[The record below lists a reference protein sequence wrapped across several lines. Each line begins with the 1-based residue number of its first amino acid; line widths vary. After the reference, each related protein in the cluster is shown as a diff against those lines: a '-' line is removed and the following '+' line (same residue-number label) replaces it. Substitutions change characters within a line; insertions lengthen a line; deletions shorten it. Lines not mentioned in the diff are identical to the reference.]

1 MTENKLPL
9 FGIVVLDLTNVLSGP
24 FATQILSDMGAEVIK
39 VEKPSGDDSRNFGP
53 FIKGKSSYFISLNK
67 GKKSIVLNLNDN
79 KEKTYFKKLLGQSDV
94 LIDNFKPGTIEK
106 FGFSQKY
113 LSKEYPKLIQAKISG
128 FGETGPMKSF
138 PAYDMI
144 VQAMGGIMSITGNNK
159 NQLCRVGTSIGDIT
173 AGLYTVIG
181 ILLQLINRNKTKLG
195 SRLDLSMLDC
205 QVAILENAISR
216 YSVEKKIPEPLGTDH
231 PSITPFGA
239 FETLNGSL
247 VIAIG
252 NDKMFYRFCKIIG
265 DEKIAQNKL
274 FVTNDL
280 RNKNLSLLRKQIE
293 IILTKKKKEF
303 WIKKLQEN
311 QIPCTHI
318 NTVKDLFNNKQ
329 IENRGMIKNYSDDI
343 VKSLKVSGNPIKL
356 SFLKNNK
363 KSFKAPDLDE
373 NRNYILKHFKLI

>member
-1 MTENKLPL
+1 MTKNKLPL
-9 FGIVVLDLTNVLSGP
+9 SGIVVLDLTNVLSGP

-39 VEKPSGDDSRNFGP
+39 VEKPGGDDSRNFGP
-53 FIKGKSSYFISLNK
+53 FVKGKSSYFISLNK
-67 GKKSIVLNLNDN
+67 GKKSIVLDLKDN
-79 KEKTYFKKLLGQSDV
+79 KEKTYFKKLLSHSDV

-113 LSKEYPKLIQAKISG
+113 LSKEYPRLIQAKISG
-128 FGETGPMKSF
+128 FGETGPMKFF

-159 NQLCRVGTSIGDIT
+159 KEFCRVGTSIGDIT

-216 YSVEKKIPEPLGTDH
+216 FSVEKKIPEPLGTHH

-239 FETLNGSL
+239 FETLNGLL

-252 NDKMFYRFCKIIG
+252 NDKMFYRFCEIIG
-265 DEKIAQNKL
+265 AKKIAQNKL
-274 FVTNDL
+274 FINNNL
-280 RNKNLSLLRKQIE
+280 RNRNLDLLRKQIE
-293 IILTKKKKEF
+293 VILKKKK
-303 WIKKLQEN
+303 
-311 QIPCTHI
+311 
-318 NTVKDLFNNKQ
+318 
-329 IENRGMIKNYSDDI
+329 
-343 VKSLKVSGNPIKL
+343 KSSG
-356 SFLKNNK
+356 LKNFK
-363 KSFKAPDLDE
+363 KIRYPV
-373 NRNYILKHFKLI
+373 HKLILLKIFLIVNKLKIEK